1 MLTWAKTSSVSID
14 NDFFR
19 CQAFSSDKIKNCNH
33 SIVLE
38 KTDLHDRSN
47 PNKINKLANYFRMT
61 L

>member
-1 MLTWAKTSSVSID
+1 MLAWPSPHLPVS
-14 NDFFR
+14 
-19 CQAFSSDKIKNCNH
+19 QAHTFSAPLQVVKVKIYTY

-47 PNKINKLANYFRMT
+47 PNKINKLANYFRMA

>member
-1 MLTWAKTSSVSID
+1 V
-14 NDFFR
+14 
-19 CQAFSSDKIKNCNH
+19 IKVTICSY

-47 PNKINKLANYFRMT
+47 PNKINKLANYFRMA